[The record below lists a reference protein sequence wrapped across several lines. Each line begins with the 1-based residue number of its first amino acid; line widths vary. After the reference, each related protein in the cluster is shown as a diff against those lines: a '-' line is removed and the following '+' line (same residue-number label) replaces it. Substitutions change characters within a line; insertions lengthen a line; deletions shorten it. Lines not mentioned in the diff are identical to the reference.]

1 MTGWKT
7 VLLRL
12 AFIDWKTILTC
23 IAVAAVAVVELY
35 FQTSHRFRDMP
46 SELTMVNRSS
56 RTIASA
62 RIRQTGNEL
71 TLKKIEPGE
80 SRSADFVSRE
90 GPLTLAVTF
99 NSGDSLSSQNV
110 GYLAPGLPVTVTF
123 DVTDDKVALR
133 NIVRRKSNPQS
144 YKNQ

>member
-12 AFIDWKTILTC
+12 AFIDWKTILTG
-23 IAVAAVAVVELY
+23 IGLVAILVIGTYAG
-35 FQTSHRFRDMP
+35 TSFKVRQLP
-46 SELTMVNRSS
+46 SELTVVNRTSG
-56 RTIASA
+56 TITSA
-62 RIRQTGNEL
+62 RMRQTGSEF

-80 SRSADFVSRE
+80 SRSVDFVSRE

-99 NSGDSLSSQNV
+99 NSGDSLSSQNL
-110 GYLAPGLPVTVTF
+110 GYLTPGLPVIVTF

-133 NIVRRKSNPQS
+133 NIIRRKWNPQS

>member
-1 MTGWKT
+1 MTGWKA

-12 AFIDWKTILTC
+12 GFIDWRTILIC
-23 IAVAAVAVVELY
+23 AAVAAVAVVGIY

-56 RTIASA
+56 RTITSA
-62 RIRQTGNEL
+62 RMKQTGSEL

-80 SRSADFVSRE
+80 SRSVDFASRE

-99 NSGDSLSSQNV
+99 NSGHSLSSQKV

-123 DVTDDKVALR
+123 DVTDDKVSLR

-144 YKNQ
+144 YKNH